1 MELEY
6 ILSALQIL
14 TTADASAKWSTQPRI
29 ILEIAMIKL
38 VKLEEK
44 LSLEERIKRL
54 EMGITNKIEMNV
66 ETSPAERKPVAK
78 TKQSI
83 EKEEEYVQAAEIKDD
98 GSELTLETIN
108 SEWAKVM
115 QTIKTKKISIY
126 ALLLEGE
133 VVSFENNLLT
143 IAYKEGFG
151 FHKEAISAPNNKP
164 FVEEIISE
172 HFKKPID
179 MTFIMANKLTKSN
192 PIKEDNKDKEIGRAS
207 CRERV

>member
-1 MELEY
+1 MK
-6 ILSALQIL
+6 
-14 TTADASAKWSTQPRI
+14 D
-29 ILEIAMIKL
+29 
-38 VKLEEK
+38 
-44 LSLEERIKRL
+44 
-54 EMGITNKIEMNV
+54 
-66 ETSPAERKPVAK
+66 KPCIHGLN
-78 TKQSI
+78 QW
-83 EKEEEYVQAAEIKDD
+83 
-98 GSELTLETIN
+98 SELSLETIN
-108 SEWAKVM
+108 SQWAKVM
-115 QTIKTKKISIY
+115 QIIKTKKISIY

-192 PIKEDNKDKEIGRAS
+192 PIKEDNKDKAINGVIDLFGEDIVEII
-207 CRERV
+207 